1 MSRPIYICL
10 TDDRYNVSYAQFLGS
25 KYDAST
31 TNMTYLIQPEGKHL
45 AGESVKITI
54 TFLSPITP
62 TSTLRQSIPAGYV
75 TVRVEGNM
83 NVNIYMDMNGEWVT
97 GDRGSSLIWK
107 MDNIV
112 DTKKGESLYQWQV
125 SRKTEQLFTEFQD
138 RAEWGMLHFLAPQ
151 VGSPSNYLAT

>member
-1 MSRPIYICL
+1 
-10 TDDRYNVSYAQFLGS
+10 
-25 KYDAST
+25 
-31 TNMTYLIQPEGKHL
+31 MTYLIQPEGKHL

-75 TVRVEGNM
+75 TIRVEGNM

-112 DTKKGESLYQWQV
+112 DTGKGESLYQWQV

-151 VGSPSNYLAT
+151 VESPSNYLEICILTI